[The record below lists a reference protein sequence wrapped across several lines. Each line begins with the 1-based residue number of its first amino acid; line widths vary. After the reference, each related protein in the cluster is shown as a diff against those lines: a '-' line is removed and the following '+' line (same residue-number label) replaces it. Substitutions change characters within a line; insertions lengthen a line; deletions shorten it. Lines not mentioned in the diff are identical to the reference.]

1 MPPTNDDA
9 HAAND
14 EGDEEGTPP
23 EPVAEGADP
32 VNPSER
38 AGAPTGEEAYE
49 AMLEEVDERVEGTN
63 EAIEERRTEGG

>member
-1 MPPTNDDA
+1 MPTSNNDDQGT
-9 HAAND
+9 
-14 EGDEEGTPP
+14 EGGTPP

-38 AGAPTGEEAYE
+38 PGATTGDEAYE

-63 EAIEERRTEGG
+63 EAIEERRAEEG